1 MRKKLEKRKIGRT
14 KERQRGKRYK
24 RKKKNETSVRTRSY
38 HPDTIRVSLKL
49 RLFFLFR
56 FEVN

>member
-14 KERQRGKRYK
+14 KERPRGKRYK

-56 FEVN
+56 F